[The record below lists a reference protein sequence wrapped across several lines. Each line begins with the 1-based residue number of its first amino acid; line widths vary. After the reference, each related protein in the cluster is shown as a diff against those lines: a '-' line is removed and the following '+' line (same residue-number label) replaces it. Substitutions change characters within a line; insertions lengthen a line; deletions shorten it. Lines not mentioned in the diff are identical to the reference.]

1 MLNISLLFK
10 KFTIFTG
17 NNSIILRIKNA
28 IFSEYCFYM
37 NTNMQGDFQIC
48 INLYLIL
55 VIQLFLFRLNKKKN
69 GKFSFLDSEISREK
83 GNTVLRTVYRKPTF
97 SGLYTHFES
106 FLSTVYK
113 FGMVYSL
120 VYCCFRICSDWTKLY
135 KELSFLKEVRF

>member
-1 MLNISLLFK
+1 MLKISLLFK

-37 NTNMQGDFQIC
+37 NTNMQEDFQIC
-48 INLYLIL
+48 ISLYLIL

-113 FGMVYSL
+113 FGMFIALFMIVSEFVLTGQSFIKNL
-120 VYCCFRICSDWTKLY
+120 V
-135 KELSFLKEVRF
+135 FLKEVRF

>member
-48 INLYLIL
+48 ISLYLIL

-106 FLSTVYK
+106 FLSTLCK
-113 FGMVYSL
+113 FGMFIALFMIVSEFVLTRQSFIKNL
-120 VYCCFRICSDWTKLY
+120 VF
-135 KELSFLKEVRF
+135 